1 MKRNINDWAWGTLC
15 REQDGT
21 GKSKQK
27 DQSMVKKCWKDKA
40 SKEVFQGR
48 VSDELS
54 QVMLIKWEPSTV
66 EFTGD
71 FVHDKWMVGVESLIG
86 VQENGLRAFRVSDY
100 WYHQRGFLYM

>member
-86 VQENGLRAFRVSDY
+86 VGSRKWGKSFQS
-100 WYHQRGFLYM
+100 